1 MLKNSMNEKFT
12 RINENTNLEQTENSE
27 GNENKKG
34 WPLDTNSP
42 RGGQKAFHD
51 HLSATRLSSGKT
63 FDTP

>member
-1 MLKNSMNEKFT
+1 M
-12 RINENTNLEQTENSE
+12 ENSE